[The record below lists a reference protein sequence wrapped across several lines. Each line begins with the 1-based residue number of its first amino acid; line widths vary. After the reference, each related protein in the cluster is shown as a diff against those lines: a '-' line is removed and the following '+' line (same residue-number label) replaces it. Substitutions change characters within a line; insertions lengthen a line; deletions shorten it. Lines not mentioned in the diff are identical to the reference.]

1 VTDLRCDT
9 YGEGQPR
16 KLLLVHGLFG
26 QARNFGSLAR
36 RLAER
41 FEVTVPDL
49 RNHGRSPWSESHSYP
64 DLAADLEPLA
74 GGAVLGHSMGGKA
87 AMWLALTRPDA
98 VERLIVADMAPVD
111 YGGETHP
118 MLEAM
123 AALDPVQPSRAAARE
138 RLEAPEELKDF
149 LLQSLDLKAGRWLV
163 NLETL
168 RREMP
173 QIYGWPP
180 IEMRYEGPALF
191 LSGAESDYVRPGHHD
206 EIRRLFPAAEFA
218 TIPGAGHFLHA
229 EKPRE
234 FEVQVRAFLDA

>member
-1 VTDLRCDT
+1 MTELRVDT

-16 KLLLVHGLFG
+16 RLLLVHGLFG

-36 RLAER
+36 RLADR

-49 RNHGRSPWSESHSYP
+49 RNHGRSPWTESHGYP

-87 AMWLALTRPDA
+87 AMWLALTRPEA

-111 YGGETHP
+111 YGGTTHP

-123 AALDPVQPSRAAARE
+123 AALDPAQPSRAAARE
-138 RLEAPEELKDF
+138 KLEAPEELKDF
-149 LLQSLDLKAGRWLV
+149 LLQSLDLGAGQWLV
-163 NLETL
+163 NLGTL
-168 RREMP
+168 RRDMP
-173 QIYGWPP
+173 KILGWPP

-191 LSGAESDYVRPGHHD
+191 LSGAESDYVRPEHRED
-206 EIRRLFPAAEFA
+206 ITRLFPAARFA
-218 TIPGAGHFLHA
+218 RIPGAGHFLHA

-234 FEVQVRAFLDA
+234 FEAAVRTFLDG